1 MPASNNP
8 YATALRF
15 ILAGAEQ
22 LHDKIFELG
31 DRVRQLEEALDE
43 VYQELYV
50 GKNHPLLA
58 PDLLKIKTS
67 QELYGSAGHFS
78 PPDARVESLHQ
89 SVGALSLSSQP
100 TYAESSRPTVSAEYM
115 SQNAPPDVA
124 LDVLQLSATFPF
136 PWAVDVSMRQRIARR
151 HSVYVR
157 RRVTTHFGSEYLSS
171 EALSNTTVADTRAS
185 YS

>member
-1 MPASNNP
+1 MPPSNNS

-136 PWAVDVSMRQRIARR
+136 PWAVDVSMRQRIR
-151 HSVYVR
+151 
-157 RRVTTHFGSEYLSS
+157 
-171 EALSNTTVADTRAS
+171 EALPPRAEAQRICEEARSNALWQ
-185 YS
+185 

>member
-1 MPASNNP
+1 MAF
-8 YATALRF
+8 RF

-43 VYQELYV
+43 FYQKTYV
-50 GKNHPLLA
+50 GKTHPLLA

-67 QELYGSAGHFS
+67 QELYGSASHFS
-78 PPDARVESLHQ
+78 ASDAHEESLHQ

-115 SQNAPPDVA
+115 SRNAPPDVA
-124 LDVLQLSATFPF
+124 PRYPAAQRNVPF
-136 PWAVDVSMRQRIARR
+136 PMGRRCQHAPAHSRGPPTPRAEAQRICEEAR
-151 HSVYVR
+151 SN
-157 RRVTTHFGSEYLSS
+157 
-171 EALSNTTVADTRAS
+171 ALWQ
-185 YS
+185 